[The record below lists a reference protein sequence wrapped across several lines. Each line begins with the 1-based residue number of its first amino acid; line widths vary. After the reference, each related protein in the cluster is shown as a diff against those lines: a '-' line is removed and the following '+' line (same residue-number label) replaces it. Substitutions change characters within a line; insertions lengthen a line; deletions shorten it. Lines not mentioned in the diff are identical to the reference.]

1 MKSEAARQKQAVM
14 HEGIAMAA
22 YADKAAARLFDGA
35 ANAQAGESGA
45 RDMAE
50 ALRLEHD
57 GAFEDAP
64 EGGGCRQKAF
74 KGADAAERAI
84 RLAPAPISN

>member
-1 MKSEAARQKQAVM
+1 MKREAARRGWAVM

>member
-35 ANAQAGESGA
+35 ANAQGESGA

-74 KGADAAERAI
+74 KGADAAEWAI
-84 RLAPAPISN
+84 RLAPPPISN

>member
-1 MKSEAARQKQAVM
+1 M
-14 HEGIAMAA
+14 HEGIATAI

-35 ANAQAGESGA
+35 ANAQGESGA

-57 GAFEDAP
+57 GAFEDML
-64 EGGGCRQKAF
+64 ENHGCKQKAF
-74 KGADAAERAI
+74 KGADAVKWII
-84 RLAPAPISN
+84 RLTPVLISN